1 MADYIKSTNFTVKD
15 SLTTGDAAKR
25 VRGSEIDDE
34 FNNISVA
41 VASKANIAS
50 PNLTGTPTATTAT
63 TGDSST
69 RIATTAFVNASIA
82 AEGLGTIATQDSDNV
97 SITGGTISVS
107 TVAASGGFTGDIT
120 GDVTGNA
127 DTVTNGV
134 YTTDFSGSNQS
145 KATSG
150 YQKLPGGVIMQWGEA
165 TSTQDAAQTFNFPTA
180 FTSACVYV
188 GANFDSTNGD
198 MQIKTLTTT
207 SFTIDR
213 GDSVDGNQL
222 FRYFAI
228 GY

>member
-34 FNNISVA
+34 FNNIA
-41 VASKANIAS
+41 TAIASKANIAS

-145 KATSG
+145 KSTSG
-150 YQKLPGGVIMQWGEA
+150 YQKLPGGVTMQWGVVN
-165 TSTQDAAQTFNFPTA
+165 STTDDDQTFTFPTA
-180 FTSACVYV
+180 FATACVYV
-188 GANFDSTNGD
+188 GIQFDGVSSGASV
-198 MQIKTLTTT
+198 KTLTTT
-207 SFTIDR
+207 GFTMNRADSID
-213 GDSVDGNQL
+213 GTEVL
-222 FRYFAI
+222 RYFAI